1 SDEEAAH
8 AFIIEWSKDR
18 STTQAVA
25 TPAGGADW
33 AGLRAAAL
41 KQVRSLEAKYAKALA
56 ANGKAMKWDLDF
68 WQRGLPN
75 NEARTFSPAV
85 ARYRAKVKPD
95 GSIDIDE
102 NERLLLPPRGVKII
116 RDFIAK
122 EKQLEAIFE
131 RELDKARIAYI
142 KKLEEKKATAQS
154 SGLASQMRAI
164 QNEIEACGTSGK
176 THLEHFGPG
185 S

>member
-1 SDEEAAH
+1 
-8 AFIIEWSKDR
+8 
-18 STTQAVA
+18 
-25 TPAGGADW
+25 
-33 AGLRAAAL
+33 
-41 KQVRSLEAKYAKALA
+41 
-56 ANGKAMKWDLDF
+56 M
-68 WQRGLPN
+68 
-75 NEARTFSPAV
+75 
-85 ARYRAKVKPD
+85 
-95 GSIDIDE
+95 
-102 NERLLLPPRGVKII
+102 KII